1 MDLQSWSR
9 QGFSSEYISRCFL
22 ILADPISW
30 RFSHQRMLNCQG
42 NVLQIISRA
51 SMLDYVQDIWS
62 ISLMNEI
69 RMDLPLFI
77 IDWQNS
83 IFLWL
88 WTRRNVMKKVSNE
101 TCLFTK
107 NIKLA
112 LETQKESY
120 GKLLSFINVD
130 GVFSVD
136 RLYGLLSS
144 TGMYTIPA

>member
-1 MDLQSWSR
+1 
-9 QGFSSEYISRCFL
+9 
-22 ILADPISW
+22 
-30 RFSHQRMLNCQG
+30 
-42 NVLQIISRA
+42 
-51 SMLDYVQDIWS
+51 
-62 ISLMNEI
+62 
-69 RMDLPLFI
+69 
-77 IDWQNS
+77 
-83 IFLWL
+83 
-88 WTRRNVMKKVSNE
+88 MKKVSNE

-144 TGMYTIPA
+144 TGVYTIPA